1 MWKYQVETLNLNS
14 NRIQKFS
21 LFSHNQQLTYAE
33 VIELWQQDHNFRSFF
48 ISLLAESPFIAYF
61 WETPPITTSTV
72 HQSFEFVLIDSLQLA
87 RVNPD
92 RDSFRQYFV
101 STLPDRE
108 VITFSNLGKD
118 ALLIVPCP
126 LVESTAYPHLASFAR
141 KAPQS
146 QQHKLWQTA
155 GTTIKQRLN
164 DQPMWVST
172 SGLGVYWLHLRLDSY
187 PKYYN
192 FKPYK

>member
-1 MWKYQVETLNLNS
+1 MWKYQVETLNS
-14 NRIQKFS
+14 NFIHKFS
-21 LFSHNQQLTYAE
+21 ILSHNQQLTYAE
-33 VIELWQQDHNFRSFF
+33 VIELWQQDRNFRSFF

-61 WETPPITTSTV
+61 WETPPITNSTV
-72 HQSFEFVLIDSLQLA
+72 DQSFEFVLIDSPQLA

-92 RDSFRQYFV
+92 RDSFRQYFA
-101 STLPDRE
+101 STLGDRE

-126 LVESTAYPHLASFAR
+126 IAESAAYPHLASFAR

-155 GTTIKQRLN
+155 GKTIKQIIN
-164 DQPMWVST
+164 EQPMWVST

>member
-21 LFSHNQQLTYAE
+21 LLCHNQQLTYAE

-61 WETPPITTSTV
+61 WETTPITTSTV
-72 HQSFEFVLIDSLQLA
+72 HQSFEFVLIDSPQLA

-92 RDSFRQYFV
+92 RDSFRQYFA
-101 STLPDRE
+101 STLGDQE

-126 LVESTAYPHLASFAR
+126 IVENAAYTHLASFAR

-155 GTTIKQRLN
+155 GTTIKQRLT

-192 FKPYK
+192 FQPYK